1 MKINIRERCQKVSL
15 CWQEGTNLSRRA
27 IAKILGISKS
37 SVQRHLTTQFR
48 RQKYPE
54 SQMWETTEGQD
65 WLRLLVFGVIYC
77 FGIKGG
83 IGADSLSDFLH
94 LLRLEQQIGCSP
106 SAIRAMEVQLK
117 TKIIDYEQAQS
128 KECQGATT
136 ISICVGADETF
147 FGLPILVAIELASGF
162 IFSEVECENRT
173 YETWWKEVSSWFN
186 PEQWNCR
193 FMVSDGAKALTKLAL
208 NGLNCPTVPDVFHL
222 LRDFS
227 QSIGRAISLQQ
238 ARLQKEQVALMGK
251 SSPDVQAQLLAVQ
264 AQQLTVALAG
274 VADLRYEPSFAEFL
288 KPRLRLTLEYVQNW
302 HS

>member
-94 LLRLEQQIGCSP
+94 LLHLE
-106 SAIRAMEVQLK
+106 
-117 TKIIDYEQAQS
+117 
-128 KECQGATT
+128 
-136 ISICVGADETF
+136 
-147 FGLPILVAIELASGF
+147 
-162 IFSEVECENRT
+162 
-173 YETWWKEVSSWFN
+173 
-186 PEQWNCR
+186 
-193 FMVSDGAKALTKLAL
+193 
-208 NGLNCPTVPDVFHL
+208 
-222 LRDFS
+222 
-227 QSIGRAISLQQ
+227 
-238 ARLQKEQVALMGK
+238 
-251 SSPDVQAQLLAVQ
+251 
-264 AQQLTVALAG
+264 
-274 VADLRYEPSFAEFL
+274 
-288 KPRLRLTLEYVQNW
+288 
-302 HS
+302 